1 MVLPLNLCKRGLIAA
16 CGIPTA
22 CEKGEERKQNEY
34 DPEVH
39 LRSCSIFIE
48 KVAEKRK
55 SSQQMIIGKWAKLAD
70 LERYSCVRNR

>member
-16 CGIPTA
+16 CGIPIA
-22 CEKGEERKQNEY
+22 SEKGEGKKQNEY

-48 KVAEKRK
+48 KVAEKR
-55 SSQQMIIGKWAKLAD
+55 
-70 LERYSCVRNR
+70 

>member
-16 CGIPTA
+16 CGIPIA
-22 CEKGEERKQNEY
+22 SEKGEGKKQDEY

-48 KVAEKRK
+48 KVAEKR
-55 SSQQMIIGKWAKLAD
+55 
-70 LERYSCVRNR
+70 